1 MLPSVPP
8 STTVYVQENDWPG
21 DAPVMAV
28 VQDSVPEKVIV
39 GVVIS
44 SLAAT
49 VSVITS
55 PTTASALFEF
65 DDTRV
70 TVAVGA
76 VVSQQVA

>member
-21 DAPVMAV
+21 DVPVMAV
-28 VQDSVPEKVIV
+28 VQDSDPEKVIV
-39 GVVIS
+39 GVMIS

-49 VSVITS
+49 VSVISS
-55 PTTASALFEF
+55 PTTASVLFALF
-65 DDTRV
+65 DTRD